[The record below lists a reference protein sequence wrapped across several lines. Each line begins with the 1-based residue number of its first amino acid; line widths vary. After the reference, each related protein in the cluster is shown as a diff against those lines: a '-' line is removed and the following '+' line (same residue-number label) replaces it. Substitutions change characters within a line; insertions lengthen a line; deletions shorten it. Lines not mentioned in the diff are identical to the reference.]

1 MKTCFKKGIKGRRI
15 EVYQQKEMHSEIYR
29 KQDQM
34 CNLWLE
40 QKLTPKKTAAI
51 MSMLEQMVE
60 TKAWKVTR
68 GLSECKYL
76 QVVW

>member
-1 MKTCFKKGIKGRRI
+1 MKESENFLQKGIEGRKMK
-15 EVYQQKEMHSEIYR
+15 VYRQKEMQSEIYR

-40 QKLTPKKTAAI
+40 QKLTPKKTAVI

-60 TKAWKVTR
+60 TK
-68 GLSECKYL
+68 
-76 QVVW
+76 VWN